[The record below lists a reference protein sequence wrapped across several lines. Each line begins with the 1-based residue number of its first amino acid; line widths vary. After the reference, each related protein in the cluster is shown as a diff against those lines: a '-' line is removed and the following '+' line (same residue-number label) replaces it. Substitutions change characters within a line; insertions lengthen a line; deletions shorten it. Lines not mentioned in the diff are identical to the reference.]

1 MANRPTDGR
10 DKLSEPEIMSP
21 DRLRGEHLRGT
32 SHIWVPIEQ
41 GGYRRLYIRQPG
53 LFTVILLVLLF
64 GVAMAAVLLIFLGMF
79 LILVPAAIVIVFAM
93 IVAAMSSTIAVRLVS
108 GRPRQFCVMWQNR
121 RCSILFHCVLQKH
134 ERKGVMT

>member
-64 GVAMAAVLLIFLGMF
+64 GVVMAAVLLIFLGMF
-79 LILVPAAIVIVFAM
+79 LILVPAVIVIVFAM
-93 IVAAMSSTIAVRLVS
+93 TVAGMMRVY
-108 GRPRQFCVMWQNR
+108 FNR
-121 RCSILFHCVLQKH
+121 RWSSRTAGCGWDDSNAHH
-134 ERKGVMT
+134 

>member
-64 GVAMAAVLLIFLGMF
+64 GVVMAAVLLIFLGMF
-79 LILVPAAIVIVFAM
+79 LILVPAVIVIGFAM
-93 IVAAMSSTIAVRLVS
+93 IVAAMMRVYFNRLWSSRTAGGGWDDS
-108 GRPRQFCVMWQNR
+108 DA
-121 RCSILFHCVLQKH
+121 HH
-134 ERKGVMT
+134 

>member
-53 LFTVILLVLLF
+53 LFTVIRRVLLF
-64 GVAMAAVLLIFLGMF
+64 GVVMAAVLLIFLGMF
-79 LILVPAAIVIVFAM
+79 LILVPAVIVIGFAM
-93 IVAAMSSTIAVRLVS
+93 IVAAMMRVYFNRLWSSRTAGGGWDDS
-108 GRPRQFCVMWQNR
+108 DA
-121 RCSILFHCVLQKH
+121 HH
-134 ERKGVMT
+134 